1 MAVIAMAAVRRATGA
16 GEAGHVAEG
25 RRAESTDSSGS
36 SSDSNHGPRGK
47 GKKKAARA
55 REKEGGR
62 GKEGD
67 GEGKTGMRRAP
78 GTSTKPLAP
87 QRAGHAFS
95 QPRAASFSPKT
106 ELLRFH
112 LRTWRRFLRICRRV
126 RLKPNDTVL
135 HCKGLIERGILMG
148 DRSWVSDRSPLP
160 PSLHRKKILCGG
172 TAQRILCNTA
182 YTVDMCPI
190 FCCSS
195 SLFYGAEP
203 MC

>member
-1 MAVIAMAAVRRATGA
+1 MAAVRRATGA
-16 GEAGHVAEG
+16 GEAGHVAGG
-25 RRAESTDSSGS
+25 RGAESTDSSGS

-55 REKEGGR
+55 REKEGDA
-62 GKEGD
+62 GK
-67 GEGKTGMRRAP
+67 RAMARAKP
-78 GTSTKPLAP
+78 GCGARLGTSTKPLAP

-135 HCKGLIERGILMG
+135 HCKGLIERGIPMG

-172 TAQRILCNTA
+172 LPQNRIHRIT
-182 YTVDMCPI
+182 
-190 FCCSS
+190 
-195 SLFYGAEP
+195 GEAETNITSFKAP
-203 MC
+203 TEEKISGFLKRY

>member
-16 GEAGHVAEG
+16 GEAGHVAGG

-87 QRAGHAFS
+87 QRAGHAFLPAARS
-95 QPRAASFSPKT
+95 FVFTQDRVASFSLANVAPISPDLST
-106 ELLRFH
+106 CTPQAERH
-112 LRTWRRFLRICRRV
+112 RV
-126 RLKPNDTVL
+126 AL
-135 HCKGLIERGILMG
+135 
-148 DRSWVSDRSPLP
+148 
-160 PSLHRKKILCGG
+160 
-172 TAQRILCNTA
+172 
-182 YTVDMCPI
+182 
-190 FCCSS
+190 
-195 SLFYGAEP
+195 
-203 MC
+203 